1 MIITILLK
9 LQDFEVMSDQI
20 NVVRKQ
26 KDGAL
31 VPANMISSQVGT
43 FRQHIVLKR
52 IYMFKDFD
60 VILNF
65 KDLDDILNI
74 QF

>member
-1 MIITILLK
+1 MTILLK
-9 LQDFEVMSDQI
+9 FQDFEVMSDQI
-20 NVVRKQ
+20 NVVGKQ

-60 VILNF
+60 YILNF
-65 KDLDDILNI
+65 KDLDDILKI

>member
-1 MIITILLK
+1 
-9 LQDFEVMSDQI
+9 MSDQI
-20 NVVRKQ
+20 NVVGKQ